1 MPFHFSLMSE
11 EESYDNVSTDQEPYE
26 EELYDD
32 EEEDQYIDKASN
44 ERFKEINKNI
54 VQLYDKSLAIFAKF
68 QYDDFNEQYLNESV
82 EDIVEFLKEMVDKL
96 ENHLLD

>member
-26 EELYDD
+26 ED

-68 QYDDFNEQYLNESV
+68 QYDDFNEQYLNESI

>member
-1 MPFHFSLMSE
+1 MSE
-11 EESYDNVSTDQEPYE
+11 EESYDNASTDQEPYE

-68 QYDDFNEQYLNESV
+68 QYDDFNEQWGSPILPQRGVIFSH
-82 EDIVEFLKEMVDKL
+82 FAPLSWQSTL
-96 ENHLLD
+96 CS

>member
-11 EESYDNVSTDQEPYE
+11 EESYDEPYE
-26 EELYDD
+26 EEPYEST

-68 QYDDFNEQYLNESV
+68 QYD
-82 EDIVEFLKEMVDKL
+82 KL

>member
-1 MPFHFSLMSE
+1 MSE

-26 EELYDD
+26 ED

-68 QYDDFNEQYLNESV
+68 QYDDFNEQYLNESI

>member
-1 MPFHFSLMSE
+1 MSE
-11 EESYDNVSTDQEPYE
+11 EESYDNVSTDQE
-26 EELYDD
+26 LYND

-68 QYDDFNEQYLNESV
+68 QYDDFNEQYLNESI